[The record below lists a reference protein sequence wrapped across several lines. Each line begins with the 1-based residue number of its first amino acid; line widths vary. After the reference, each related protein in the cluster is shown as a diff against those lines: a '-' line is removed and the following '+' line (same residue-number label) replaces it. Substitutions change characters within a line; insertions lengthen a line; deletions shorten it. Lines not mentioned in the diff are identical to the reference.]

1 MKTAIHGCFEGGR
14 VEVFKIGKVSSPR
27 YGRPVA
33 LDSDTLSREGS
44 LASEANLDMVLN
56 AVRQYG
62 PKFVIIDEVH
72 NGLLLRISCTLLK
85 LTQDRPPN
93 SLEICLTTHCEESK
107 QLYYS

>member
-1 MKTAIHGCFEGGR
+1 MDAS
-14 VEVFKIGKVSSPR
+14 KVAGWRFSKLVR
-27 YGRPVA
+27 YPVLGMVDPL